1 MRLFISAVL
10 TILAM
15 SAATP
20 ATAQY
25 AEGRKWLGA
34 HLGVSGYGS
43 APAVGISG
51 EVGYHERWALGG
63 WLDTWSYGQT
73 FANRFGGSSW
83 SVRYIALA
91 GTGSYHFL
99 VKSDQRWDPFLGA
112 ALGYYIVSTEAR
124 DATGFAYG
132 GDTSRLFLS
141 LFGGARYFF
150 NEKVAGVA
158 RLGFGGASLTLGV
171 DFRM

>member
-1 MRLFISAVL
+1 MRLSITAVFI
-10 TILAM
+10 ILATF
-15 SAATP
+15 ATTAP
-20 ATAQY
+20 ANAQY
-25 AEGRKWLGA
+25 AEGNSWFGA

-43 APAVGISG
+43 APAFGISA

-73 FANRFGGSSW
+73 FVRPVGSSW

-91 GTGSYHFL
+91 GTGAYHFL

-124 DATGFAYG
+124 DATGVAYG
-132 GDTSRLFLS
+132 GDASRLYLG
-141 LFGGARYFF
+141 LYGGARYFF

-158 RLGFGGASLTLGV
+158 RLGFGGATLTLGV